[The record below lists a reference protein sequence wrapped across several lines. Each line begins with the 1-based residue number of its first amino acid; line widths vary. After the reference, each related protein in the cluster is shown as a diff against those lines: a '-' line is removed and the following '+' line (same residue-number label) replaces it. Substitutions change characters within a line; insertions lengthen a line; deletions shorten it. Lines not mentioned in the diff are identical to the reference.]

1 MTSTALRV
9 IGTGELVRLR
19 EKRIEDAENDYGW
32 RRDPELAGYDAAKPL
47 TMSFTTFAAT
57 IAEELGYPQNHR
69 RSFAIEELSGS
80 RHIGNVMY
88 YGYDSAQGEAEL
100 GITIGDRDYWSQ
112 GYGTDAVATML
123 RYLFEELGL
132 RRVFLHTLTWN
143 HRARECFLR
152 AGFRRV
158 REVTRG
164 PHVFVLMEALPGL
177 PGDAGE

>member
-1 MTSTALRV
+1 MTSTAVRV
-9 IGTGELVRLR
+9 IATGDLVRLR
-19 EKRIEDAENDYGW
+19 EKRVEDAESDYAW

-69 RSFAIEELSGS
+69 RSFAIEELSGA

-88 YGYDSAQGEAEL
+88 YGYDPAQGEAEL

-112 GYGTDAVATML
+112 GYGTDAVAAML
-123 RYLFEELGL
+123 RYLFEQLGL

-143 HRARECFLR
+143 HRAQECFLR
-152 AGFRRV
+152 AGFSRV

-164 PHVFVLMEALPGL
+164 PHDFVLMEALAEPPEG
-177 PGDAGE
+177 AAE